1 MLGAGMFKGVN
12 ASNGIGIGVAQVA
25 VDPDL
30 TFTVHDVVDTA
41 AEKTRYENAVTKF
54 ITQTNLQIERMKKTV
69 GEEAAAIM
77 TAHIE
82 FAEDEGIKEAVTSAI
97 DSGTCVEQAVTDA
110 YDMYYNMFLGMED
123 ELFRERAADVADV
136 KTGLLAD
143 LLGKEVVDLSTL
155 PENSVIVCHEL
166 TPSMTADIDKDH
178 VAGIVTETGGRTS
191 HSAIIARALE
201 IPAVLSVSDIVSEVA
216 TGVSIVVDGTN
227 GQVVVNPSDTELAE
241 YKTQAD
247 AYAAEKAALEAFRG
261 KETLTADGK
270 KILLVANIGNPD
282 DANGAVDADAEGIG
296 LFRSE
301 FLFMDAKELPS
312 EEEQLAAYQKVALRM
327 KDKPVIIRTLDV
339 GGDKEIPYL
348 NMKSE
353 ENPFMG
359 FRAIRYCLNNAD
371 QYKVQLR
378 ALLRASAF
386 GDIKIM
392 LPLVTTVDE
401 VREAKALVEECKREL
416 DAEGVA
422 YNKDIEIGTMIE
434 TPSASLI
441 ADKLARECDFFSI
454 GTNDLI
460 GYTMCADRGNDR
472 VAYLYEVYQPSVLR
486 SLKYLIGEGNK
497 GKIMVGM
504 CGEAA
509 ADPLLIPVLLSFG
522 LDEFSVSAPSI
533 LRTRKTIAAWTKAEA
548 DELTNRVMQLDTA
561 AEVKALLQKEA
572 R

>member
-1 MLGAGMFKGVN
+1 MFEGVN
-12 ASNGIGIGVAQVA
+12 ASSGIGIGAAQVA

-30 TFTVHDVVDTA
+30 TFTPHTVADTA
-41 AEKTRYENAVTKF
+41 AEKARYAEAVTKF
-54 ITQTNLQIERMKKTV
+54 IAQTNAQIERMTKTV

-77 TAHIE
+77 GAHIE
-82 FAEDEGIKEAVTSAI
+82 FAEDEGIKEAVNAAI
-97 DSGTCVEQAVTDA
+97 DGGTCVEQAVSDA

-201 IPAVLSVSDIVSEVA
+201 IPAVLSVPNITSEVA
-216 TGVSIVVDGTN
+216 TGNAIVVDGTN
-227 GQVVVNPSDTELAE
+227 GKVVANPSETELTEYRAQAE
-241 YKTQAD
+241 
-247 AYAAEKAALEAFRG
+247 AYAAEKAALEAYRG
-261 KETLTADGK
+261 KETVTADGIK
-270 KILLVANIGNPD
+270 VLLVANIGNPD

-312 EEEQLAAYQKVALRM
+312 EEEQFAAYQKVALRM

-348 NMKSE
+348 NMKAE

-359 FRAIRYCLNNAD
+359 FRAIRYCLNNAE

-401 VREAKALVEECKREL
+401 VRQAKALVEECKREL

-422 YNKDIEIGTMIE
+422 YNKDIEVGTMIE

-486 SLKYLIGEGNK
+486 SLKFLIGEGNK
-497 GKIMVGM
+497 EKIMVGM

-522 LDEFSVSAPSI
+522 LDEFSVSAPSV

-548 DELTNRVMQLDTA
+548 DELTARVMELDTA
-561 AEVKALLQKEA
+561 AEVKALLEREA

>member
-1 MLGAGMFKGVN
+1 MFKGVN

-30 TFTVHDVVDTA
+30 TFIAHNVVDTA
-41 AEKTRYENAVTKF
+41 AEKTRYVNAVTKF
-54 ITQTNLQIERMKKTV
+54 ISQTNAQIERMKKTV

-312 EEEQLAAYQKVALRM
+312 EEEQSVAYQKVALRM

-422 YNKDIEIGTMIE
+422 YNKDIEVGTMIE

-561 AEVKALLQKEA
+561 AEVKTLLQKEA